1 MFLQVS
7 DDVYPILLETIIAL
21 LYSVKVWLFDCTT
34 NYPRSSKMQHA
45 DSKTR

>member
-21 LYSVKVWLFDCTT
+21 LYIVKVWLFDCTT
-34 NYPRSSKMQHA
+34 NYPRPSKLQNA